1 MPGAAKEQIHKKKL
15 HVEYEVRNL
24 QNKKPKLKQKKRT
37 HSSLSKKKV
46 TNRLSV
52 NNGSPSLKKKVIN
65 KAIVH
70 KTKTCKKQPLL
81 SALKDKLQII
91 STKDSEKQDDGDIKL
106 QKLKRRRRRK
116 KRNDKTELDEAS
128 RLQRRTRYLL
138 VKLKLEQNLIDA
150 YSAEGWKG
158 QSREKIKP
166 EKELQRAKKQILK
179 CKLGIREAIRQLD
192 LLSSVGRID
201 ESVVAPDGSVH
212 HEHIICAK
220 CKMREALPDNDII
233 LCDGTCNRAFHQK
246 CLDPP
251 LSTENIPPEDEGW
264 FCKFCK
270 SKMEILEATNAHL
283 GTHFP
288 MDSNWQDVFKEEA
301 ILPDGGDSMLC
312 PEQDWPSDDS
322 EDDDYDPERIEHS
335 CSDSIASSD
344 PDDSEY
350 SSSFLGSLE
359 DEPLLLSGG
368 NEERRKEC
376 QDIYSDL
383 IGLDSDEINDGEAL
397 CGRRQRSTVDYLKLY
412 HEMFGKNATED
423 EHISEDEDWGPT
435 KRKRKGKENDAG
447 GTLMTLFET
456 ENNCS
461 KEKPKEVKEKLSSG
475 KNKRPI
481 FRLPVSAVEK
491 LRLVFA
497 ENELPARAV
506 RENLSKQLGID
517 FDKVNKWFKN
527 ARYLALKAR
536 KAGNAKSSH
545 DGSPGIQEESTSE
558 TGTSKRTDQKELKD
572 STSFQTPKSSKKSH
586 RGKKTRMLTNPLK
599 GKRWRKTMLQKPST
613 NKVAVDFGDDVSLKL
628 LREKAKEAKKKSN
641 RKRRIDMLA
650 AETEMKQL
658 CEIKSKIENLQQV
671 LRGLPNQR
679 LTKVIAPTLSETS
692 IIYVPVAEVREKR

>member
-1 MPGAAKEQIHKKKL
+1 MPGEAKEQSHKKKFL
-15 HVEYEVRNL
+15 VEDEAKNL
-24 QNKKPKLKQKKRT
+24 QNKKPKVKQRNRT
-37 HSSLSKKKV
+37 HSSLPKKNV

-52 NNGSPSLKKKVIN
+52 SNGSPSWKKVVN
-65 KAIVH
+65 KAAVH

-81 SALKDKLQII
+81 SGVNDEVQVI

-106 QKLKRRRRRK
+106 QNLKRRRKRK
-116 KRNDKTELDEAS
+116 KRKDNVELDEAS

-138 VKLKLEQNLIDA
+138 IKLKLEQNLIDA

-201 ESVVAPDGSVH
+201 DSAVAPDGSVH

-251 LSTENIPPEDEGW
+251 LSTENIPPGDESW

-270 SKMEILEATNAHL
+270 SKMDILEATNAHL

-301 ILPDGGDSMLC
+301 LLPDGGDSMLC
-312 PEQDWPSDDS
+312 PEQEWPSDDS
-322 EDDDYDPERIEHS
+322 EDDDYDPERIEPS
-335 CSDSIASSD
+335 CSDSMASSESD
-344 PDDSEY
+344 GSEY

-359 DEPLLLSGG
+359 DEPLSLSGR

-376 QDIYSDL
+376 QDIYSEL
-383 IGLDSDEINDGEAL
+383 IGVDSDENNDGEAV
-397 CGRRQRSTVDYLKLY
+397 CGRRQRSTVDYLKL
-412 HEMFGKNATED
+412 HDEMFGKTAAED
-423 EHISEDEDWGPT
+423 EQISEDEDWGPT
-435 KRKRKGKENDAG
+435 KRKRKGNETDAG
-447 GTLMTLFET
+447 GTLVAQSET
-456 ENNCS
+456 EKNCS

-475 KNKRPI
+475 KIKRPI
-481 FRLPVSAVEK
+481 FRIPLNAVEK

-497 ENELPARAV
+497 KNELPDRAV
-506 RENLSKQLGID
+506 RENLSKQLGIE

-536 KAGNAKSSH
+536 KAGNAKSSD
-545 DGSPGIQEESTSE
+545 DGSAGTRDQSTSE
-558 TGTSKRTDQKELKD
+558 IETTKHADQMASKD
-572 STSFQTPKSSKKSH
+572 STLLQAPKSSKKAH
-586 RGKKTRMLTNPLK
+586 RGKKPCLPTNPLK
-599 GKRWRKTMLQKPST
+599 GKQRRKTMLQKPV
-613 NKVAVDFGDDVSLKL
+613 NKKVAADFGDDVSLKL
-628 LREKAKEAKKKSN
+628 LREKAKEAKKSN
-641 RKRRIDMLA
+641 RKRSRMLA
-650 AETEMKQL
+650 AEAELKRL
-658 CEIKSKIENLQQV
+658 CEVESKVKNLQQA
-671 LRGLPNQR
+671 LRGLPNHGR
-679 LTKVIAPTLSETS
+679 SKVDGSTS
-692 IIYVPVAEVREKR
+692 TEQSIVYVPVAEVREKR

>member
-1 MPGAAKEQIHKKKL
+1 MPGEAKEQSHKKKFL
-15 HVEYEVRNL
+15 VEDEAKNL
-24 QNKKPKLKQKKRT
+24 QNKKPKVKQRNRT
-37 HSSLSKKKV
+37 HSSLPKKNV

-52 NNGSPSLKKKVIN
+52 SNGSPSWKKVVN
-65 KAIVH
+65 KAAVH

-81 SALKDKLQII
+81 SGVNDEVQVI

-106 QKLKRRRRRK
+106 QNLKRRRKRK
-116 KRNDKTELDEAS
+116 KRKDNVELDEAS

-138 VKLKLEQNLIDA
+138 IKLKLEQNLIDA

-201 ESVVAPDGSVH
+201 DSAVAPDGSVH

-251 LSTENIPPEDEGW
+251 LSTENRDESW

-270 SKMEILEATNAHL
+270 SKMDILEATNAHL

-301 ILPDGGDSMLC
+301 LLPDGGDSMLC
-312 PEQDWPSDDS
+312 PEQEWPSDDS
-322 EDDDYDPERIEHS
+322 EDDDYDPERIEPS
-335 CSDSIASSD
+335 CSDSMASSESD
-344 PDDSEY
+344 GSEY

-359 DEPLLLSGG
+359 DEPLSLSGR

-376 QDIYSDL
+376 QDIYSEL
-383 IGLDSDEINDGEAL
+383 IGVDSDENNDGEAV
-397 CGRRQRSTVDYLKLY
+397 CGRRQRSTVDYLKL
-412 HEMFGKNATED
+412 HDEMFGKTAAED
-423 EHISEDEDWGPT
+423 EQISEDEDWGPT
-435 KRKRKGKENDAG
+435 KRKRKGNETDAG
-447 GTLMTLFET
+447 GTLVAQSET
-456 ENNCS
+456 EKNCS

-475 KNKRPI
+475 KIKRPI
-481 FRLPVSAVEK
+481 FRIPLNAVEK

-497 ENELPARAV
+497 KNELPDRAV
-506 RENLSKQLGID
+506 RENLSKQLGIE

-536 KAGNAKSSH
+536 KAGNAKSSD
-545 DGSPGIQEESTSE
+545 DGSAGTRDQSTSE
-558 TGTSKRTDQKELKD
+558 IETTKHADQMASKD
-572 STSFQTPKSSKKSH
+572 STLLQAPKSSKKAH
-586 RGKKTRMLTNPLK
+586 RGKKPCLPTNPLK
-599 GKRWRKTMLQKPST
+599 GKQRRKTMLQKPV
-613 NKVAVDFGDDVSLKL
+613 NKKVAADFGDDVSLKL
-628 LREKAKEAKKKSN
+628 LREKAKEAKKSN
-641 RKRRIDMLA
+641 RKRSRMLA
-650 AETEMKQL
+650 AEAELKRL
-658 CEIKSKIENLQQV
+658 CEVESKVKNLQQA
-671 LRGLPNQR
+671 LRGLPNHGR
-679 LTKVIAPTLSETS
+679 SKVDGSTS
-692 IIYVPVAEVREKR
+692 TEQSIVYVPVAEVREKR